1 MMNLQDKLPPAWRP
15 LLQKALQKES
25 FKALEKFLEEE
36 YASGEIFPPEE
47 DLFSAFRLTP
57 PGKVKVLILGQDPY
71 HDDGQAHGLAF
82 SVPDGIKIPPSLRN
96 IYKEL
101 ASDLNLNPPSG
112 GNLTAWALQGVLML
126 NTVLTV
132 RAHQAG
138 SHRKKGWE
146 DFTDEVIRAVN
157 ENTSHC
163 VFVLWGAP
171 AQSKLPLIDSSR
183 HTVITSAHP
192 SPLSAHRGFLGS
204 RPFSRINAALLAHGQ
219 KPVNFDLYD
228 GLL

>member
-1 MMNLQDKLPPAWRP
+1 
-15 LLQKALQKES
+15 
-25 FKALEKFLEEE
+25 
-36 YASGEIFPPEE
+36 
-47 DLFSAFRLTP
+47 
-57 PGKVKVLILGQDPY
+57 
-71 HDDGQAHGLAF
+71 
-82 SVPDGIKIPPSLRN
+82 
-96 IYKEL
+96 
-101 ASDLNLNPPSG
+101 
-112 GNLTAWALQGVLML
+112 ML

>member
-25 FKALEKFLEEE
+25 FKTLEKFLEEE

-96 IYKEL
+96 IY
-101 ASDLNLNPPSG
+101 
-112 GNLTAWALQGVLML
+112 
-126 NTVLTV
+126 
-132 RAHQAG
+132 
-138 SHRKKGWE
+138 
-146 DFTDEVIRAVN
+146 
-157 ENTSHC
+157 
-163 VFVLWGAP
+163 
-171 AQSKLPLIDSSR
+171 
-183 HTVITSAHP
+183 
-192 SPLSAHRGFLGS
+192 
-204 RPFSRINAALLAHGQ
+204 
-219 KPVNFDLYD
+219 
-228 GLL
+228 